1 MKDNI
6 SKVIGIFLEL
16 EKSGALELEPNY
28 SQYESIN
35 WFLNELKHKLFID
48 KIPFRTYNSFIQNE
62 DNFYFVYYKTD
73 DTVSYFEVNEENFE
87 SISTIVAKQYEN
99 EQITRMIRNRQ

>member
-1 MKDNI
+1 MNNI
-6 SKVIGIFLEL
+6 NNKLKATFREL
-16 EKSGALELEPNY
+16 VESGKLELEPNY

-48 KIPFRTYNSFIQNE
+48 TIPFRTYNSFIQNE
-62 DNFYFVYYKTD
+62 ENFYFVYYKNDGTI
-73 DTVSYFEVNEENFE
+73 SYFEVNEENFE
-87 SISTIVAKQYEN
+87 SISTIVAKQYGN